1 MHSRV
6 HNMPFSGAFYAEI
19 FLRLH
24 RAIPEKTPMQS
35 RTILGCILCR
45 NLSPTS
51 PSRSRAN
58 PDAIPNHFRVH
69 SMPKS
74 FSLKKKSLA
83 SPQGFSNINY
93 RTALAEIRIV
103 NYQLSIVNCQL
114 SHLLLSRR
122 APSPSKSWSRRA
134 GRSGRSLRS
143 GRGPRRS
150 GRGPRSPR
158 AGRSGST

>member
-6 HNMPFSGAFYAEI
+6 HNMPFSGAFYSEI

-35 RTILGCILCR
+35 RTIFGCILCR

-51 PSRSRAN
+51 PSHSREN

-69 SMPKS
+69 SMPKT

-83 SPQGFSNINY
+83 SSQGFSNINY
-93 RTALAEIRIV
+93 RTASAEIRTI
-103 NYQLSIVNCQL
+103 NCQL
-114 SHLLLSRR
+114 STINYLRLSRR